1 MTTSPPAATFGDWG
15 KIAVQK
21 HFTKILKHEAGVLK
35 DKDPEELHQMRVG
48 IRRLRSAMIGFA
60 PAIAL
65 PSTSTE
71 KIAGKIGKTLG
82 KLRDLDV
89 LQLTIE
95 TEYLPNL
102 PPSEQK
108 HLAKVT
114 KLIAKQ
120 RKKAFKQVKSTLK
133 GKVYQRFKQGL
144 KDWLEQPNYTSIAA
158 TNIELILPD
167 LLLPQV
173 SQLLLHPG
181 WFVGIDLDTVAIDL
195 ESQASLQQ
203 VEALLDKE
211 EPILHELRKEAKK
224 TRYNMDLFAQF
235 YGDKFNDYLRKI
247 KNIQGILGVIQDCF
261 VLRTFLEQVFGNSN
275 NLEQYL
281 PTLIKQFNQQ
291 RYQKWQEWESL
302 QKQFLDLPTRQDLQ
316 KAIIEGS

>member
-71 KIAGKIGKTLG
+71 KIAGKIGKALG

-158 TNIELILPD
+158 TKIELILPD

-181 WFVGIDLDTVAIDL
+181 WFVGIDLETAAIDL

>member
-1 MTTSPPAATFGDWG
+1 MTISAPAATFGDWG

-60 PAIAL
+60 PAISL

-71 KIAGKIGKTLG
+71 KVAGKIGKKLG

-120 RKKAFKQVKSTLK
+120 RKKAFKQVKSTLT
-133 GKVYQRFKQGL
+133 GKVYQHFKQGL
-144 KDWLEQPNYTSIAA
+144 KDWLEQPNYTPIAA
-158 TNIELILPD
+158 TKIELILPD

-181 WFVGIDLDTVAIDL
+181 WLVGIDLETEAIDL
-195 ESQASLQQ
+195 ESQANLQQ
-203 VEALLDKE
+203 VEALLEKE

-235 YGDKFNDYLRKI
+235 YGDKFSYYLKKI
-247 KNIQGILGVIQDCF
+247 KNIQEILGLIQDCF
-261 VLRTFLEQVFGNSN
+261 VLRTFLEQVFGNST

-302 QKQFLDLPTRQDLQ
+302 QKQFLDLSTRQDLQ